1 MLGDVRAEHDHKMLD
16 KAFYEWQGYKSLIE
30 ADDRYVVVGRRG
42 TGKSALT
49 YKLMQNC
56 EARKDFVIV
65 VAPEEQDL
73 IGLRA
78 AAGKFGITVSR
89 VRSAI
94 KIGWRY
100 ALMME
105 IAAHLKKY
113 YKTSSLI
120 TSSSLNLP
128 LKEWETKG
136 DSIIRRLRLTLNSVN
151 LSNETPEESIA
162 ELSHRLKIDE
172 ISSALEKIISGLNK
186 KIVILIDR
194 LDEGYEPDD
203 IGIGIVD
210 GIIYGTEDLRTKLL
224 NIKAVLLLRDNI
236 FRAIQ
241 RADQDFSRNIEG
253 NVFRLH
259 WDIQELFYLVCNRIR
274 EGLHLDIESNTKLWN
289 RVTEADLHGQ
299 AGFKKCLQLTLY
311 RPRDIVSLLNNA
323 FLNAKK
329 QNREILIL
337 DDIKA
342 SAKHISE
349 VRFDDLSKEYSSVF
363 PSIGNLT
370 KAFSGHNSKLSLA
383 DARNIVETFSR
394 RKDLDAQTI
403 QHFALLETA
412 DEILKALYSVG
423 FIGLLD
429 KASGNYIF
437 CHDGRTKENTFSDIE
452 WVLIHPC
459 YWTALNIT
467 SDGLD
472 TESAHEI
479 YDEYEITL
487 VSQSKE
493 VRDQKIGRIIAELQ
507 HIEPGNADAHVFEDW
522 CKRVLEIIF
531 AGHLTNIQI
540 RPNNNASSRRDIV
553 ATNEGIEGFWQRVLS
568 DYKTRQ
574 VVFEIKNYEKISTD
588 EYRQVHSY
596 LGKEYG
602 ACAFLICRDKL
613 KELSKGAELDAFRDF
628 YTKDSMIVKLT
639 ADFLV
644 SILYKIRSPQKFD
657 AADDMLKKH
666 LDEHIRLYAN
676 GQTSVQSKP
685 RKSKK

>member
-1 MLGDVRAEHDHKMLD
+1 MGDVRAEYDHKMLD
-16 KAFYEWQGYKSLIE
+16 QAFYEWQGYKSLIE
-30 ADDRYVVVGRRG
+30 ADDRFVVVGRRG

-49 YKLMQNC
+49 YKLMQNS
-56 EARKDFVIV
+56 EAKKDFVIV

-73 IGLRA
+73 IGLRSV
-78 AAGKFGITVSR
+78 AGKFGDTVSR

-105 IAAHLKKY
+105 IAANLNKY

-120 TSSSLNLP
+120 TSSALNLA
-128 LKEWETKG
+128 LKEWESKG
-136 DSIIRRLRLTLNSVN
+136 DSTIRRLRLTLAATILPS
-151 LSNETPEESIA
+151 ETPEESIA
-162 ELSHRLKIDE
+162 ELTHRLNIDK
-172 ISSALEKIISGLNK
+172 ISSALENAIDSLNK

-210 GIIYGTEDLRTKLL
+210 GIIYGTEDLRSRFS

-241 RADQDFSRNIEG
+241 RADDDFSRNIEG

-274 EGLHLDIESNTKLWN
+274 KGLDLDIESNTKLWN
-289 RVTEADLHGQ
+289 KVTEAELHGQ
-299 AGFKKCLQLTLY
+299 AGFKRCLQLTLY

-329 QNREILIL
+329 QNREILVL
-337 DDIKA
+337 DDINA
-342 SAKHISE
+342 SAKYISE

-363 PSIGNLT
+363 PSIGALT
-370 KAFSGHNSKLSLA
+370 KAFSGNSSKISLA
-383 DARNIVETFSR
+383 DARHIVEDFR
-394 RKDLDAQTI
+394 DRKDLDARTI
-403 QHFALLETA
+403 QHFALLETS

-423 FIGLLD
+423 FIGLLE
-429 KASGNYIF
+429 KASGNYVF
-437 CHDGRTKENTFSDIE
+437 CHDGRTKENTFLDVDWI
-452 WVLIHPC
+452 LIHPC
-459 YWTALNIT
+459 YWSALNIK
-467 SDGLD
+467 SDLLD
-472 TESAHEI
+472 NNSAQEI
-479 YDEYEITL
+479 YDEYEITI

-507 HIEPGNADAHVFEDW
+507 EIEQGNTDSHVFEDW

-531 AGHLTNIQI
+531 AGHLSNIQI

-553 ATNEGIEGFWQRVLS
+553 ATNEGVEGFWKRVLS
-568 DYKTRQ
+568 DYNTRQ
-574 VVFEIKNYEKISTD
+574 VVFEIKNFEKLTTD
-588 EYRQVHSY
+588 EYRQVFSY

-602 ACAFLICRDKL
+602 RCAFLICRDKL

-628 YTKDSMIVKLT
+628 YSKDSMIIKLT

-644 SILYKIRSPQKFD
+644 SILHKIRSPQKFD
-657 AADDMLKKH
+657 AADEMLKRH

-676 GQTSVQSKP
+676 GQTSIQSKP
-685 RKSKK
+685 KKQKK